1 MLIRLPLTKPASVTL
16 AFFAISNPES
26 KAAPNED
33 TIGIPTLAALKM
45 ISPDKRPV
53 EAKNNSPNLISLMAA
68 IPITLSTAL
77 WRPTSSDIAICNPL
91 EV

>member
-1 MLIRLPLTKPASVTL
+1 MLIRLPLTKPARVRF

-33 TIGIPTLAALKM
+33 TIGIPTFAALKI

-53 EAKNNSPNLISLMAA
+53 EAKNNSPNSISLMAA

-77 WRPTSSDIAICNPL
+77 CRPTSSAIATCNPL
-91 EV
+91 EL